1 MSKSYKVNTP
11 NVSSEN
17 IDGEVIIVNLENG
30 SYYSCVD
37 LGAYV
42 WSRISGGEATSSIVE
57 RLSDHYPVDRAQ
69 IEDSVADFAS
79 GLEREQLIVPA
90 SSSQGGGLAV
100 EAALPA
106 EYSAPELNIYSDMKD
121 MLLLDPVHDV
131 ADVGWPVRPE

>member
-1 MSKSYKVNTP
+1 VSMSYKLNAP

-37 LGAYV
+37 LGAYL
-42 WSRISGGEATSSIVE
+42 WGRITGGEAADAIVE
-57 RLSDHYPVDRAQ
+57 RLSGHYPVDRAQ
-69 IEDSVADFAS
+69 IESSVADFVS
-79 GLEREQLIVPA
+79 RLEREQLIVPA
-90 SSSQGGGLAV
+90 SDGEGGESAM
-100 EAALPA
+100 EAALPG
-106 EYSAPELNIYSDMKD
+106 EYGTPELNVYSDMQD